1 MDKQLKLS
9 ATITINAP
17 ASNVWKAITDKAL
30 VKAYF
35 FGTEVN
41 SSWEKGS
48 PITFAGEWEG
58 QPYLEKGE
66 ILEIEKDKLLSYSY
80 LSTGKEDVPE
90 NYAIIVY
97 RLEDGGN
104 GHIRFTVTQE
114 GFASQAAYDHS
125 VESWKS
131 VLAGLKKVAEEVSRK
146 VAEK

>member
-9 ATITINAP
+9 ATTTINAP
-17 ASNVWKAITDKAL
+17 ASSVWKAVTDKAL

-48 PITFAGEWEG
+48 PITFSGEWQG

-66 ILEIEKDKLLSYSY
+66 ILDIEKDKLLSYSY

-97 RLEDGGN
+97 KLEDGGN
-104 GHIRFTVTQE
+104 GHTHFTVTQQ
-114 GFASQAAYDHS
+114 GFADQAACDHS
-125 VESWKS
+125 IENWKN
-131 VLAGLKKVAEEVSRK
+131 VLAGLKKVAEEVSGK
-146 VAEK
+146 GK